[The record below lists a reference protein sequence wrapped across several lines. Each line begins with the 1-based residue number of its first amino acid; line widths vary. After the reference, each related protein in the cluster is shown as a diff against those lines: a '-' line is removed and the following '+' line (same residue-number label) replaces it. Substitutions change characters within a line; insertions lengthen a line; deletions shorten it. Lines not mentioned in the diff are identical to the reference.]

1 MRPGEMSRR
10 LPAAPWAYLL
20 VTGCTLAGSR
30 LVHARP
36 PDANASGPTSAAEAA
51 PTPGAPAAPA
61 PAALATQ
68 APAAPAGPKPLD
80 VREPPFDGE
89 DFSWL
94 NGSNRQPE
102 SLLKLGPVVLSL
114 YVDAFY
120 AWQFSQPIDHTIFP
134 TTTAPR
140 HNEFGFNL
148 ASIGIELPPNAID
161 SPSGGPVGQFSI
173 QYGAITEAVGG
184 QDTTVNRG
192 FYLSTTALQAIRTA
206 SAGWHFHFLHG
217 MNVEFGIFPSYV
229 ALESYLPQENW
240 NYTHPFVSDF
250 TPYYFYGGRAQ
261 TYLTDRLKLE
271 LWVVN
276 GWQTYGQWQ
285 ETKSGGYILNWRPT
299 ERFIVANV
307 LYVGQTSPVDPGA
320 IRYYTDNYAQL
331 QYFKSP
337 QGFVTSSGIC
347 LVADVGYQARTLA
360 PGGPMGGA
368 SITHR
373 TEVRG
378 GWAVTVRGDVYYDK
392 TRAVTP
398 QLPVSAP
405 YNMPEYVMPDANS
418 PFLGGGFTGT
428 LDYLP
433 SPWLLWRLEYAH
445 RFANVPFF
453 SGHGGITGN
462 GPDGTVNTAP
472 NAPPFTPDLVK
483 TDDRIVGNVTLRL

>member
-1 MRPGEMSRR
+1 M
-10 LPAAPWAYLL
+10 
-20 VTGCTLAGSR
+20 V
-30 LVHARP
+30 
-36 PDANASGPTSAAEAA
+36 PDAP
-51 PTPGAPAAPA
+51 PPA
-61 PAALATQ
+61 Q
-68 APAAPAGPKPLD
+68 VVEPLD
-80 VREPPFDGE
+80 LREPPFANE
-89 DFSWL
+89 DFTWL
-94 NGSNRQPE
+94 NGSNRQPN
-102 SLLKLGPVVLSL
+102 SLLKLGPTILSL

-120 AWQFSQPIDHTIFP
+120 AWQFSRPIDHTIFP

-140 HNEFGFNL
+140 HNELGFNL

-173 QYGAITEAVGG
+173 QYGAITQTVGG
-184 QDTTVNRG
+184 QDTTVRRG

-217 MNVEFGIFPSYV
+217 LNLEFGIFPSYV
-229 ALESYLPQENW
+229 AMESYLPQENW

-285 ETKSGGYILNWRPT
+285 EAKSGGYLLNWRPT
-299 ERFIVANV
+299 QRFIVANV
-307 LYVGQTSPVDPGA
+307 FYAGQTSPDDPGA
-320 IRYYTDNYAQL
+320 VRYYTDNYAQL
-331 QYFKSP
+331 QYFRNP
-337 QGFVTSSGIC
+337 EGFITSSAVC

-360 PGGPMGGA
+360 PGGPMAGA

-373 TEVRG
+373 TELHS
-378 GWAVTVRGDVYYDK
+378 GWALTVRADIYYDK

-398 QLPVSAP
+398 QLPVGSP
-405 YNMPEYVMPDANS
+405 YTLPDAQS
-418 PFLGGGFTGT
+418 PFLGGGFTAT
-428 LDYLP
+428 VDYLP

-453 SGHGGITGN
+453 TGHGGITGN
-462 GPDGTVNTAP
+462 GPDGTPGVGG
-472 NAPPFTPDLVK
+472 FTPDLVQA
-483 TDDRIVGNVTLRL
+483 DDRIVTNVTLRL